1 MAYFQTARE
10 VILLAL
16 LVAAAYTDLAS
27 GKVYNWCSLPA
38 LFLGLLLAYVA
49 GGVSE
54 GGAESSHG
62 AASLVDS
69 LLGLAVGG
77 GVFGL
82 FALFGAFGF
91 GDVKLAAAVGAL
103 KGWRFAAAALG
114 FSALVGGV
122 MALAVLIWKGQ
133 LWRGLRD
140 SLKAVVR
147 PGKVAQRLPE
157 ESPARLTIPYGLA
170 ISIGTLWAWFGV
182 YVFPAL
188 RGQG

>member
-1 MAYFQTARE
+1 VATFQTARE

-38 LFLGLLLAYVA
+38 LFLGLLLAYVT
-49 GGVSE
+49 GGVTE
-54 GGAESSHG
+54 GAADGGAG
-62 AASLVDS
+62 AANLVDG
-69 LLGLAVGG
+69 LLGLAAAG

-82 FALFGAFGF
+82 FALCGAFGF
-91 GDVKLAAAVGAL
+91 GDVKLAAAIGAL
-103 KGWRFAAAALG
+103 KGWRFAITAIG
-114 FSALVGGV
+114 FSALVGGL
-122 MALAVLIWKGQ
+122 MALALLVWKGQ

-140 SLKAVVR
+140 SLRAVVR
-147 PGKVAQRLPE
+147 PGKAAQRLGE

-170 ISIGTLWAWFGV
+170 ISIGTLWAWFGI